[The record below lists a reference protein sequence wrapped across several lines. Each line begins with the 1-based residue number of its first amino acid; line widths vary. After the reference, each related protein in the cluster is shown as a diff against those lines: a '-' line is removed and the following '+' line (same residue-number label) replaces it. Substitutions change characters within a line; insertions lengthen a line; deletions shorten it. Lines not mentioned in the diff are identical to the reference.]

1 MATTNRLRTHALTF
15 AFWLAVVLV
24 AAVASCLLA
33 FLVLAGVYW
42 AGRQ

>member
-1 MATTNRLRTHALTF
+1 MMATTNRLRTNALTF

-24 AAVASCLLA
+24 AIVTSCLLA
-33 FLVLAGVYW
+33 FMDVYW